1 MRIPNSLSRL
11 AFLAACLFFAFLGGF
26 VASHFKWF
34 PHSFLAPAL
43 DQGAQVFSGEATKLH
58 HQAPARHDFEGVMA
72 YDQDGKQIPSE
83 AVPAG
88 DGVILLTSFWP
99 EYDWRP
105 GIRLIDRTGKTL
117 HHWDVDLDRIWPE
130 SPYQDGAESF
140 YGNENYIHGSYL
152 FDNGDVLFNVE
163 YMGLVRLDKNGSIV
177 WKLDRHTHHSV
188 TRDED
193 GNFWVCEMNW
203 ITDVNVALTR
213 FFGLIPPFTEDCA
226 LKVSPAGEVLESIS
240 ILEIVCNT
248 EFRSLLWRAGPH
260 VPTRTTDPLHMNDV
274 EPLPSKLADQ
284 YPLLAAGDLV
294 VSLYQPN
301 LVFVFDPKT
310 KKVKWS
316 KVTPLVHQHDPDFI
330 GDGWISV
337 FNNNA
342 DGTPAGIIL
351 GGSTQLDFHTS
362 TGEMRQTYPRLP
374 APKASGAHKPER
386 QFYTPVGGKS
396 QLLANGNWLLT
407 EAVGARILEVN
418 TLGRTV
424 WEWAQQRQDD
434 GKMISEVLEGTWY
447 PYSAEQVRSWSRGV
461 GGK

>member
-1 MRIPNSLSRL
+1 VRQSNLLPRL

-26 VASHFKWF
+26 VASHFQLF

-43 DQGAQVFSGEATKLH
+43 DQGVQVFSGEATKLH
-58 HQAPARHDFEGVMA
+58 HQAPARHDFVGVMA
-72 YDQDGKQIPSE
+72 YDQNGKALAKE

-117 HHWDVDLDRIWPE
+117 HHWDVDLQKIWPE
-130 SPYQDGAESF
+130 FPYTDGAESF

-163 YMGLVRLDKNGSIV
+163 YMGLVRLDRNGNIV

-203 ITDVNVALTR
+203 ITDIQVALTR

-226 LKVSPAGEVLESIS
+226 LKVSPEGKVLEEIS
-240 ILEIVCNT
+240 ILEIICKS

-274 EPLPSKLADQ
+274 EPLPRALAEQ
-284 YPLLAAGDLV
+284 YPLFAAGDLV
-294 VSLYQPN
+294 VSLYQLN
-301 LVFVFDPKT
+301 LVMVFDAKS
-310 KKVKWS
+310 KQVKWS
-316 KVTPLVHQHDPDFI
+316 RITPLVHQHDPDFI

-342 DGTPAGIIL
+342 DGTPNGIIL
-351 GGSTQLDFHTS
+351 GGSTQLDFQTN
-362 TGEMRQTYPRLP
+362 TGEMRQVYPRVP
-374 APKASGAHKPER
+374 APSPRKGGHQER

-396 QLLANGNWLLT
+396 QLLQNGHWLLT
-407 EAVGARILEVN
+407 EAVGARVLEIDPE
-418 TLGRTV
+418 GHTV
-424 WEWAQQRQDD
+424 WEWAQQRHED
-434 GKMISEVLEGTWY
+434 GKMVSEVLEGTWY
-447 PYSAEQVRSWSRGV
+447 PYSAEQVAGWS
-461 GGK
+461 K